1 MGSLPTSFHV
11 AHGRIQD
18 WVIGGRSPP
27 ARIEGRF
34 EGNDALER
42 MRKPPTSG
50 GVRRADTATA
60 RSRVVLVYSG
70 SGRLDRSGLI
80 EGQRRP
86 RPYDEA
92 ATQRGPPTSRHSKG
106 EKPHRAH

>member
-1 MGSLPTSFHV
+1 MGSLTMRLHV

-27 ARIEGRF
+27 ARIEGRI

-80 EGQRRP
+80 EGSRRLARLHP
-86 RPYDEA
+86 QPASY
-92 ATQRGPPTSRHSKG
+92 QV
-106 EKPHRAH
+106 

>member
-1 MGSLPTSFHV
+1 MGSLPTRFHV
-11 AHGRIQD
+11 AHGRIED
-18 WVIGGRSPP
+18 GVIGGRSPP
-27 ARIEGRF
+27 ARIEGRI

-80 EGQRRP
+80 EGCTRAARRP
-86 RPYDEA
+86 VPYRRRLYGDA
-92 ATQRGPPTSRHSKG
+92 G
-106 EKPHRAH
+106 